1 MKVITIYHNKG
12 GVGKT
17 TVTVNLA
24 AALRRQRYRVLV
36 IDIDSQ
42 ANTTFAVGLMKF
54 LSEEDDT
61 LRDANILHILRNEYF
76 ISEVV
81 RRSDS
86 FNDPEIDVIPAHI
99 DLIEFEIADDLRQID
114 TIQISLL
121 EKLQEARDDYDF
133 VIIDAPPALDTYAQ
147 IALVAS
153 DYLMIPSDFRPF
165 ANQGLKYVKTFVAR
179 INQEFSEIRAT
190 LGKNQLKIVG
200 ILPSK
205 IHGQTCNSLR
215 FRNLQEKIASKYN
228 LRIMETIIKESADLA
243 NSLHRVVIIDNE
255 EIPEP
260 QSIFKYK
267 QNSDSASQFENLAQ
281 ELIWLTRK

>member
-17 TVTVNLA
+17 TVAVNLA
-24 AALRRQRYRVLV
+24 AALRRQRQRVLL

-54 LSEEDDT
+54 FSEEDDT
-61 LRDANILHILRNEYF
+61 LRDANILHILKDEYS
-76 ISEVV
+76 IREVV

-99 DLIEFEIADDLRQID
+99 DLVDIDVAEELRGIDLIH
-114 TIQISLL
+114 TSLL
-121 EKLQEARDDYDF
+121 KKLQEVRDNYDL

-147 IALVAS
+147 IALIAS

-165 ANQGLKYVKTFVAR
+165 ANQGLKYVKAFVDF
-179 INQEFSEIRAT
+179 INQEFSGIRAKF
-190 LGKNQLKIVG
+190 GKNQLQIVG
-200 ILPSK
+200 VLPSK
-205 IHGQTCNSLR
+205 IHGRTCNSLG
-215 FRNLQEKIASKYN
+215 FRNLQEKIANKYD
-228 LRIMETIIKESADLA
+228 LRIMETIIKENADLA
-243 NSLHRVVIIDNE
+243 HSLHRVVTIDGD

-260 QSIFKYK
+260 QSIFKYDR
-267 QNSDSASQFENLAQ
+267 NSDSARQFKNLAE
-281 ELIWLTRK
+281 ELIWLTMK